1 MVGGTIIQTEEFAKA
16 NKLRLD
22 IVTDQ
27 GKDKYSVFVELSAA
41 ARCVQEDDSAFWSE
55 NKNDSDGSS
64 GTVFWSPKMRYFH
77 DYPLKKIGKSFQTEK
92 AGKEELVG
100 K

>member
-1 MVGGTIIQTEEFAKA
+1 MIGGTIIQTEEIPKSG
-16 NKLRLD
+16 KLRLD

-27 GKDKYSVFVELSAA
+27 YKDKHSVFVELNDA
-41 ARCVQEDDSAFWSE
+41 ARCIQEDDSAFWHE
-55 NKNDSDGSS
+55 DRDG
-64 GTVFWSPKMRYFH
+64 GTVFWSPKLRTFH

-92 AGKEELVG
+92 ADKKELVG